1 MHGMVQLGK
10 SMELKVVAEGVE
22 TAEQADLLITYGCDA
37 IQGYYISKPVTP
49 EEIELVLT
57 KNNK

>member
-1 MHGMVQLGK
+1 MVQLGK

-37 IQGYYISKPVTP
+37 IQGYYISKPITSDEV
-49 EEIELVLT
+49 EALLVKKL
-57 KNNK
+57 